1 MKDRRTGEGQETV
14 LEGQEIA
21 WVRVRDITKG
31 HVRVMVRVRERSLT
45 INLFFIAVF

>member
-1 MKDRRTGEGQETV
+1 MKARKLSSKDRK
-14 LEGQEIA
+14 LS